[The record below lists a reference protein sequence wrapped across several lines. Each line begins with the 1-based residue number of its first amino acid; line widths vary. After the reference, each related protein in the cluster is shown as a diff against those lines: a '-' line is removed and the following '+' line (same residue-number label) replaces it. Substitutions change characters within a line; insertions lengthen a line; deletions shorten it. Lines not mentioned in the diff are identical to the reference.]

1 MPFSICCIKPV
12 ARGKNMSFNRNE
24 EDKFSLRASYDN
36 MDLPHAGVD
45 ADLALREKIVART
58 SPIDSWPGLYRAHGQ
73 SLTFLN
79 QL

>member
-1 MPFSICCIKPV
+1 
-12 ARGKNMSFNRNE
+12 
-24 EDKFSLRASYDN
+24 